1 MVNKNSMLAFFV
13 VGAILMITPLTL
25 IIIWDNPNCAFA
37 QTSLASNSF
46 CLSPHLLKGFASF
59 SPFVMV
65 VGAILIGYNLKRI
78 SDSFLPPVED
88 SDESDAEISEP

>member
-1 MVNKNSMLAFFV
+1 MANKNSMLVFFV
-13 VGAILMITPLTL
+13 AGAILLILPLIL
-25 IIIWDNPNCAFA
+25 IIIWDSPNCAFT
-37 QTSLASNSF
+37 QSNLAANSF

-88 SDESDAEISEP
+88 SDESDSEISEP